1 MKPTAAAPAQK
12 KRTRATSTPIPDRVS
27 LAKARTTTSRAEPAS
42 TPEAESLRDAVSR
55 LKRERIIATAAQMFY
70 TNGLSNTTLEAV
82 GEQLNVTKPFIY
94 SHFKSKNDLLAE
106 ICSRGIRAWLDVLDR
121 VVASK
126 GTPTEKLRELA
137 RDFMLAVIE
146 NQAHIAIYTRE
157 EKHLSEESRQAI
169 NAMRRDFDRKF
180 TSLLKEGVATGE
192 FSVRDVQITA
202 LAIGGIISWSYVW
215 FRPEG
220 RLNSEQTADT
230 VSDLVLAMVRAQAV

>member
-1 MKPTAAAPAQK
+1 MSTA
-12 KRTRATSTPIPDRVS
+12 TPPRKA
-27 LAKARTTTSRAEPAS
+27 AKAKAHAASPATKEPL
-42 TPEAESLRDAVSR
+42 TPEPETLRDAVSR

-94 SHFKSKNDLLAE
+94 SHFKSKNELLAE

-121 VVASK
+121 VVASQ
-126 GTPTEKLRELA
+126 GTPTEKLRALA

-146 NQAHIAIYTRE
+146 NQANIAIYTRE
-157 EKHLSEESRQAI
+157 EKHLSEDSREAI

-180 TSLLKEGVATGE
+180 CALLDEGVAAGE
-192 FSVRDVQITA
+192 FSVGDVQITA

-215 FRPEG
+215 YRPDG
-220 RLNSEQTADT
+220 RLSGDQTADT
-230 VSDLVLAMVRAQAV
+230 VADLVLALVQAKSPSP